1 MIGNPVHSLRQKLTT
16 EFPPS
21 APPRP
26 ADALAECKKACIA
39 AAIVSSVINLLY
51 LTGSFFMLE
60 VYDRVIPSRSMPTL
74 LALCGIVL
82 VLYAFQGMLDMIRG
96 RIFVRIGSL
105 LDTRLSDR
113 SYRAIID
120 LAVHQRQI
128 DALQPSRDLD
138 QVRQFLWSGGP
149 VGFLDLPW
157 IPLYLLICFA
167 FHPWLGAAAV
177 VGALILIALTF
188 FTDRGAQAAAKAGNG
203 YAAKRSQVAEA
214 SRRNAELIHAM
225 GMQAP
230 MGARWQTANRDYLD
244 ASGRASDVVASFGAF
259 SKVFRTA
266 LQSMV
271 LALGAWLVI
280 NNEATGGIM
289 IASSILVSRA
299 LAPVEMVIG
308 HWKGFV
314 AARMAWSRLEMLLSA
329 PPPQL
334 MTLPAPTKT
343 LTVDQISLVPPGAKA
358 ANVLDLSL
366 TLSAGSAVGIIGR
379 SASGKSSLAR
389 ALVGIWRPA
398 KGSVRLDNAGL
409 DQWSPELLGQHIGYM
424 PQESDLFEGTIAENI
439 ARFAPDAT
447 SEGVLSAAMAAD
459 VHDLVLRLPDGYN
472 TRISEQGGMLSA
484 GQRQRVAL
492 ARALYGDPFLVVLDE
507 PNSNLDEQGDA
518 ALTRAIVSVRAR
530 GGIAVVI
537 AHRPAAI
544 AACDMLLMMADG
556 RRQMFGPKEEV
567 LAAVTQR
574 PQSPAR
580 HPASDDVHRIAS

>member
-1 MIGNPVHSLRQKLTT
+1 MVA
-16 EFPPS
+16 EFAPS
-21 APPRP
+21 SQPRP
-26 ADALAECKKACIA
+26 IDALDECKKGCKSA
-39 AAIVSSVINLLY
+39 ALVSAAINLLY

-74 LALCGIVL
+74 LSLCLIVL
-82 VLYAFQGMLDMIRG
+82 VLFTFQGLLDMIRG

-105 LDTRLSDR
+105 LDARLSDR
-113 SYRAIID
+113 SYRSIID
-120 LAVHQRQI
+120 LAVNQRQV

-157 IPLYLLICFA
+157 IPLYLLICYG
-167 FHPWLGAAAV
+167 FHPWLGAAALA
-177 VGALILIALTF
+177 GALMLVALTF
-188 FTDRGAQAAAKAGNG
+188 FTDRGAQAAASAGNG
-203 YAAKRSQVAEA
+203 HAAKRSLVAEA
-214 SRRNAELIHAM
+214 SRRNAELIQAM
-225 GMQAP
+225 GMQTP
-230 MGARWQTANRDYLD
+230 MAAQWQRANRDYLR
-244 ASGRASDVVASFGAF
+244 ASADASDVVASYGAF

-280 NNEATGGIM
+280 TNEATGGVM

-299 LAPVEMVIG
+299 LAPVELVIG

-314 AARMAWSRLEMLLSA
+314 AARMAWSRLVKLLSET
-329 PPPQL
+329 PQRL
-334 MTLPAPTKT
+334 LTLPAPTKT
-343 LTVDQISLVPPGAKA
+343 LTVDQIVLVPPGAKT
-358 ANVLDLSL
+358 ANVFDLSL
-366 TLSAGSAVGIIGR
+366 SLSAGSALGVIGR

-389 ALVGIWRPA
+389 ALVGIWKPA
-398 KGSVRLDNAGL
+398 KGSVRLDNATL
-409 DQWSPELLGQHIGYM
+409 DQWSPVLLGRHIGYM

-447 SEGVLSAAMAAD
+447 SESVLSAAMAAG
-459 VHDLVLRLPDGYN
+459 VHDLVLSLPDGYN
-472 TRISEQGGMLSA
+472 TRIGAQSGMLSA

-507 PNSNLDEQGDA
+507 PNSNLDEDGDA
-518 ALTRAIVSVRAR
+518 ALTQALMSVRQR
-530 GGIAVVI
+530 GGIVVVI

-544 AACDMLLMMADG
+544 AACDLLLMMADG
-556 RRQMFGPKEEV
+556 RRQMFGPKEDV

-574 PQSPAR
+574 PLPAQQR
-580 HPASDDVHRIAS
+580 PPASDAATRIAS